1 MVGELYPYQMEGYK
15 RIALYLTIKQKG
27 LCHLC
32 NQQIGKLSPIVKKH
46 GKPPRYYHVRCAKR
60 IHLL

>member
-1 MVGELYPYQMEGYK
+1 MVGEVYTSQMWGYK
-15 RIALYLTIKQKG
+15 RVVLNLTIKQKG

-32 NQQIGKLSPIVKKH
+32 NQQMGKLSPIVKKQ
-46 GKPPRYYHVRCAKR
+46 GRPPRYYHVLCAKR